1 MKLHQL
7 LQELARAA
15 RGGRRAD
22 QPDLSADLSIEGV
35 AYDSRKI
42 APDWLF
48 VAVRGN
54 HTDGHR
60 YIAEAFRRGARA
72 AVGEEP
78 APAEMPAGARYI
90 QVRDSRRDLAWLA
103 DSFYDHPSRKMGV
116 IGITGTKGKS
126 TTTNLIAEAL
136 EHPRH
141 TSGADQYTQLSHWRP
156 RFGRTRRARPPR
168 NRWKTTAMLAEMARQ
183 QVRYAVVETSSHG
196 LALHRVSGIVYD
208 VGIAT
213 NITSEHLE
221 FHGTVEQYR
230 RDKAQLF
237 EGLDPAA
244 DEGWAR
250 KKLPSSTATTP
261 ATSICLPFCRVPA
274 LTYAIDQQADIRA
287 VDLELTGAASRFR
300 VVTPTGETRIDTPLM
315 GRFNVYN
322 CLATISAGYTQ
333 GLDLDQMGETL
344 AHISGVPGR
353 MERIDCGQ
361 PFTVIVDYAHN
372 PDSLEQVLR
381 LLRPL
386 TPGRVIAVFGSA
398 GERDTQKRPKQGAIS
413 AQLADLTFLT
423 DEDCREED
431 PHKILHEIATGA
443 LEAGATLDEN
453 LWLIVDR
460 RQAIAAAFD
469 AARPGDTVLLA
480 GKGHEHS
487 IIVGRESL
495 PWDERD
501 VARELLRDRWTSA
514 GPRLMETWL
523 RLPVLSAPQ
532 GYHLALAD
540 VCCKALPSGHRCSIG
555 DRRPSAVVLGIS
567 QKLSD
572 LDTAACHGLDCYL
585 SPRRRGNGCLRWSRY
600 AFAGCYSAAWAPTG
614 RARYCRGLPLVWRT
628 VGRNLARYGLGGA
641 HHSAS

>member
-1 MKLHQL
+1 MHLHQL
-7 LQELARAA
+7 LQGLPEPPVAATGSQSDLAIA
-15 RGGRRAD
+15 G
-22 QPDLSADLSIEGV
+22 I

-42 APDWLF
+42 VPGWLF
-48 VAVRGN
+48 VAVRGT

-60 YIAEAFRRGARA
+60 YITEAYRRGARA
-72 AVGEEP
+72 VVGEEP
-78 APAEMPAGARYI
+78 APANLPADALYV

-103 DSFYDHPSRKMGV
+103 DSFYDHPSRKLGV

-126 TTTNLIAEAL
+126 TTTNLIAEVFQRAGQKSGLMSTLNFRIGDHDWENETRQTTQESL
-136 EHPRH
+136 ENH
-141 TSGADQYTQLSHWRP
+141 
-156 RFGRTRRARPPR
+156 
-168 NRWKTTAMLAEMARQ
+168 AMLAEMARQ
-183 QVRYAVVETSSHG
+183 QARYAIIETSSHG

-230 RDKAQLF
+230 RDKARLF

-244 DEGWAR
+244 DKGLGATKAAILNR
-250 KKLPSSTATTP
+250 DDSSYEYL
-261 ATSICLPFCRVPA
+261 LPFCRVPVT
-274 LTYAIDQQADIRA
+274 TYAIDQQADIRA
-287 VDLELTGAASRFR
+287 VDLELTGAVSRFR
-300 VVTPTGETRIDTPLM
+300 VVTPVGETRIETPLI

-333 GLDLDQMGETL
+333 GLELAQMAETL
-344 AHISGVPGR
+344 AHTSGIPGR

-431 PHKILHEIATGA
+431 PEKILHEIAAGA
-443 LEAGATLDEN
+443 LEAGAALGKN

-495 PWDERD
+495 PWGERE
-501 VARELLRDRWTSA
+501 VARELLRERWTSA
-514 GPRLMETWL
+514 GQR
-523 RLPVLSAPQ
+523 
-532 GYHLALAD
+532 
-540 VCCKALPSGHRCSIG
+540 
-555 DRRPSAVVLGIS
+555 
-567 QKLSD
+567 
-572 LDTAACHGLDCYL
+572 
-585 SPRRRGNGCLRWSRY
+585 
-600 AFAGCYSAAWAPTG
+600 
-614 RARYCRGLPLVWRT
+614 
-628 VGRNLARYGLGGA
+628 
-641 HHSAS
+641 

>member
-1 MKLHQL
+1 MKESQGISMKLQDL
-7 LQELARAA
+7 LQGLPEPPVMVT
-15 RGGRRAD
+15 GN
-22 QPDLSADLSIEGV
+22 PSDLNVENM

-42 APDWLF
+42 APGSLF
-48 VAVRGN
+48 VAVRGT

-60 YIAEAFRRGARA
+60 YIAEAFRRGAQ
-72 AVGEEP
+72 AVVAEEP
-78 APAEMPAGARYI
+78 VPADLPPGARYV

-103 DSFYDHPSRKMGV
+103 DTFYDHPSRKLGV

-126 TTTNLIAEAL
+126 TTTNLIAEVFQRAGLKSGLMSTLNFRIGDHDWENETRQTTQESLENHAL
-136 EHPRH
+136 
-141 TSGADQYTQLSHWRP
+141 
-156 RFGRTRRARPPR
+156 
-168 NRWKTTAMLAEMARQ
+168 LAEMARQ

-196 LALHRVSGIVYD
+196 LALHRVTGIAYD

-230 RDKAQLF
+230 RDKARLF

-244 DEGWAR
+244 DKGLGA
-250 KKLPSSTATTP
+250 KKAAILNRDDSSYDYLL
-261 ATSICLPFCRVPA
+261 SFCRVPVI
-274 LTYAIDQQADIRA
+274 TYAINQQADVRA
-287 VDLELTGAASRFR
+287 IELELSGAASRFR
-300 VVTPTGETRIDTPLM
+300 VLTPAGELVIETPLI

-322 CLATISAGYTQ
+322 CLATICAGYTQ
-333 GLDLDQMGETL
+333 GISLEQIGETL
-344 AHISGVPGR
+344 AHTSGIPGR

-386 TPGRVIAVFGSA
+386 TSGRLIAVFGSA

-431 PHKILHEIATGA
+431 PEKILREIAAGA
-443 LEAGATLDEN
+443 LEAGATTDKN

-469 AARPGDTVLLA
+469 AARPGDTILLA

-495 PWDERD
+495 PWDERE
-501 VARELLRDRWTSA
+501 VARELLRERWTSA
-514 GPRLMETWL
+514 GQ
-523 RLPVLSAPQ
+523 A
-532 GYHLALAD
+532 
-540 VCCKALPSGHRCSIG
+540 
-555 DRRPSAVVLGIS
+555 
-567 QKLSD
+567 
-572 LDTAACHGLDCYL
+572 
-585 SPRRRGNGCLRWSRY
+585 
-600 AFAGCYSAAWAPTG
+600 
-614 RARYCRGLPLVWRT
+614 
-628 VGRNLARYGLGGA
+628 
-641 HHSAS
+641 